1 MSIPEVPSAFTDKQ
15 GQYLAFIH
23 LYTKLNR
30 RPPAEAD
37 IQRYFRVTP
46 PTVHAMIVKLEQNG
60 LIRRKPGQ
68 ARTLEVL
75 VPPAQLPEL
84 R

>member
-1 MSIPEVPSAFTDKQ
+1 MSQPPYTDKQ

-30 RPPAEAD
+30 EAPAQAD
-37 IQRYFRVTP
+37 IQRYFQVTP
-46 PTVHAMIVKLEQNG
+46 PSVHNMVVQLERKG
-60 LIRRKPGQ
+60 LISRVPRAPRSICVLLPPDQIPG
-68 ARTLEVL
+68 
-75 VPPAQLPEL
+75 L